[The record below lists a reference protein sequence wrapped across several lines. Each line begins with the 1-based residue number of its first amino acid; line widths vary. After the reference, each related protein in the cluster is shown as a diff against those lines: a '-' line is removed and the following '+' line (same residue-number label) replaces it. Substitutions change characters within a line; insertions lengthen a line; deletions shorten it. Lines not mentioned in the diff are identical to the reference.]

1 MTCCPFHAG
10 VRHFFAVQRENAPFF
25 SRCRAFALSDTR
37 TTSYAPAKA
46 CHLFAVQR
54 ENTPLLLSALLI
66 AYSHYTLIRDDM
78 GHFLAKPGAMSVFFN
93 QVLHPVHF
101 VL

>member
-1 MTCCPFHAG
+1 VPA
-10 VRHFFAVQRENAPFF
+10 QNA
-25 SRCRAFALSDTR
+25 
-37 TTSYAPAKA
+37 
-46 CHLFAVQR
+46 
-54 ENTPLLLSALLI
+54 PLLLSALLI